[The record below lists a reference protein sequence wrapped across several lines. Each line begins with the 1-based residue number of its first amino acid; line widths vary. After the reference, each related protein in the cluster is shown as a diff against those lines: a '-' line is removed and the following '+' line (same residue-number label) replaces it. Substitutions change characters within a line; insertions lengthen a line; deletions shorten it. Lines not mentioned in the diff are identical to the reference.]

1 MRTLLAMRHAKSL
14 WPDDEDMAD
23 VDRPLAKRGKRE
35 ARQMARALA
44 GRQEVPDLLICSPA
58 KRARATAKRM
68 AKVWPFEVSTEIH
81 EGLYGGGVAACRD
94 ALVGLADAVRSAML
108 IGHNPALEDLV
119 RMLTGRWVTLK
130 TSTVARIDLD
140 IASWGEMEYLPAGD
154 LVYVL
159 GVDEMAA
166 SGSTAEASQP

>member
-1 MRTLLAMRHAKSL
+1 MQPNVDLEQVTAHAML
-14 WPDDEDMAD
+14 MTW
-23 VDRPLAKRGKRE
+23 
-35 ARQMARALA
+35 Q
-44 GRQEVPDLLICSPA
+44 C
-58 KRARATAKRM
+58 
-68 AKVWPFEVSTEIH
+68 
-81 EGLYGGGVAACRD
+81 
-94 ALVGLADAVRSAML
+94 ALVGLPDAVRSAML